1 MRFENILHIYW
12 TKGIFVCT
20 KLHYFDS
27 SISEI
32 IKLTPGLG
40 LKSTEVLRERFEFNH
55 LSRDLKSSIGKQ
67 ELKSKIPVKRVFN
80 IMLSQ
85 VLSVNNNL
93 SYLIRLRII
102 YQFLAKTYKGK
113 CHAIGKP
120 VYGQRT

>member
-1 MRFENILHIYW
+1 M
-12 TKGIFVCT
+12 
-20 KLHYFDS
+20 
-27 SISEI
+27 SEI

-40 LKSTEVLRERFEFNH
+40 LRSTEVFKERFEFNN
-55 LSRDLKSSIGKQ
+55 LSHDLKRPVSTQ

-80 IMLSQ
+80 VILSQ
-85 VLSVNNNL
+85 ILSVNNNL

-120 VYGQRT
+120 VYSQRT